1 MYYGEFNNK
10 DDVFGNFSVPEAER
24 NKIHII
30 LASYDIDG
38 YDGSAMVLFIR
49 DGKFWLV
56 TGGHCSCYG
65 LEDQWSPEQLTLE
78 ELRHY
83 GEKSEGGVFQGLN
96 AEMLKIVDR
105 VERMDASGK
114 TDTEIE
120 FYLKLALGW
129 N

>member
-1 MYYGEFNNK
+1 MYYGEFDDK
-10 DDVFGNFSVPEAER
+10 DDVFREFQVSAQDQRGV
-24 NKIHII
+24 HII
-30 LASYDIDG
+30 MASYECES
-38 YDGSAMVLFIR
+38 YDGQAMVIFIR

-65 LEDQWSPEQLTLE
+65 LEDQWSPEQLTVE

-83 GEKSEGGVFQGLN
+83 GEKSQGGYFQGLN
-96 AEMLKIVDR
+96 AEMLKIVDK
-105 VERMDASGK
+105 VERMDMAGK
-114 TDTEIE
+114 TDADIE